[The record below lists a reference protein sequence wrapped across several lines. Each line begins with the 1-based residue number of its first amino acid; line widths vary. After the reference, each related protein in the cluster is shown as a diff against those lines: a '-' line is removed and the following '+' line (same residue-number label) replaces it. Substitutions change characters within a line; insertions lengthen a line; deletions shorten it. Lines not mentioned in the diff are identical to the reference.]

1 MNRQIKKRLASL
13 GLFLALMNVQ
23 SAYSQT
29 AKSELPASA
38 MQLTPSSSAERH
50 MKDPEVVPITAKWIQ
65 ANPGRLVV
73 SLDAECNGTNTY
85 YFELHS
91 TKEALFH
98 TRTII
103 WAAVEPRSDEPPLLG
118 VASTNTTTAPSKK
131 LKFSV
136 SIPRTDRE
144 IEAVVEIKE
153 LRTFTIDGK
162 ADFDGVPAVNVL
174 FANAREPEL
183 TRYNIRVT
191 DQAILKAVLPSSGQ
205 HREQSVEP

>member
-1 MNRQIKKRLASL
+1 M
-13 GLFLALMNVQ
+13 
-23 SAYSQT
+23 
-29 AKSELPASA
+29 
-38 MQLTPSSSAERH
+38 
-50 MKDPEVVPITAKWIQ
+50 TAKWMR

-73 SLDAECNGTNTY
+73 SLDAACNGYNNY

-91 TKEALFH
+91 TKEALFY
-98 TRTII
+98 TRTIV
-103 WAAVEPRSDEPPLLG
+103 WAAVEPKKGETPLLA
-118 VASTNTTTAPSKK
+118 VESANTTTLPSKK

-162 ADFDGVPAVNVL
+162 ATIDGLPAVDVL
-174 FANAREPEL
+174 FANAREPDV

-191 DQAILKAVLPSSGQ
+191 DPAILQGVLTSSGQ
-205 HREQSVEP
+205 HREHFKD